1 MKSAFEAF
9 FLGCIVYVVG
19 CQSSATGDI
28 EKTQMLWTEALQDSK
43 LESRFVTA
51 IQNIKPDPKQIGSIQ
66 GMRLISGGNFQMGG
80 DFPDNQT
87 DRPQTALPQPDEFP
101 KHQRKVESFYMDSHE
116 VTRSEFEDF
125 IQATGYKT
133 VAEYDLDWKAMQ
145 EQLPVGTPKPHDSL
159 LKAGALTF
167 DYAARSSDR
176 SQPYY
181 WWTFTR
187 GVFWKNP
194 SISSVAID
202 QPKLHPV
209 TQVSWY
215 DAMAYA
221 RWVGKRLPTEVEYE
235 YAMRGGQK
243 NSMYPWGN
251 ALPESGTY
259 GNFFQGNFPYHD
271 RGTDGY
277 TRTAPVGTFP
287 PNSFGL
293 YDIAGNVWEWTL
305 DWYQVPFPN
314 KASTVSG
321 LNNGIDKVVRG
332 GSFLCSDSWCSGYRN
347 ARRMRL
353 TPDTGMEHLGFR
365 LVRDCDPKT
374 QE

>member
-1 MKSAFEAF
+1 MKSAYDWA
-9 FLGCIVYVVG
+9 FLGWVVWTVG
-19 CQSSATGDI
+19 CQSPQTGDL
-28 EKTQMLWTEALQDSK
+28 EQTQRTWAAALEDTQ
-43 LESRFVTA
+43 LEERFIAA
-51 IQNIKPDPKQIGSIQ
+51 INDINPDPKQIGSIQ
-66 GMRLISGGNFQMGG
+66 GMRLIPGGNFQMGG
-80 DFPDNQT
+80 DFLDNQT
-87 DRPQTALPQPDEFP
+87 DRPQTALPQLDEFP
-101 KHQRKVESFYMDSHE
+101 KHQQSIAPFYMDTHE
-116 VTRSEFEDF
+116 VTVAEFELF
-125 IQATGYKT
+125 IKTTGYTT
-133 VAEYDLDWKAMQ
+133 VAEYDLEWKAMQ
-145 EQLPVGTPKPHDSL
+145 EQLPSGTPKPHDSL

-167 DYAARSSDR
+167 DYAAPSKDR
-176 SQPYY
+176 SQPYH

-251 ALPESGTY
+251 ALQESGTY

-305 DWYQVPFPN
+305 DWYQVPYQN

-321 LNNGIDKVVRG
+321 LKNGIDKVVRG
-332 GSFLCSDSWCSGYRN
+332 GLFCVVIVGVR
-347 ARRMRL
+347 AIAMRDVCAL
-353 TPDTGMEHLGFR
+353 PQIREWNI
-365 LVRDCDPKT
+365 
-374 QE
+374 